1 MGQFNKEVKSTAC
14 DNNSYVSSPEV
25 HREFILK
32 GIGLNLNQVR
42 SLRKFLNCIL
52 DITTLHIE
60 FH

>member
-25 HREFILK
+25 HRKFILK

-42 SLRKFLNCIL
+42 SKKSQEIFK
-52 DITTLHIE
+52 LHIRYYNITY
-60 FH
+60 